1 MYAMARNDQI
11 RLMTKI
17 ARMYYLQN
25 IRQAQITERL
35 NLHQS
40 TVSRLL
46 KKAVDAGIVRI
57 SIAAQSGIHIDLE
70 EALETR
76 FNLKQAVVVDSV
88 STSEEQLAR
97 DLGSAAAYLL
107 EGFVRGR
114 QTIGISSWSAAL
126 LEMIN
131 SLHPTSDGEG
141 TRIVQILGG
150 MGNADAQMH
159 ATYLAERLARLVGGS
174 AVLLPAPGITNSA
187 KAKDVLMREQYV
199 QAAVKLWDSLDTV
212 IVGIGA
218 LEPSRMLVSSGNFFT
233 KDERADLMKQ
243 GAVGDICLH
252 YFNSAGEPITTPLS
266 SRVIG
271 MSLAQL
277 KGVKHRIGVA
287 GGRRKLDAILGALNG
302 HWIDILVIDRAT
314 ARALLESGSKAD

>member
-1 MYAMARNDQI
+1 MARSDQI
-11 RLMTKI
+11 RLMTKV

-25 IRQAQITERL
+25 IRQTQITERL

-46 KKAVDAGIVRI
+46 KKAVEVGIVRI
-57 SIAAQSGIHIDLE
+57 SIAAQNNVHVDLE
-70 EALETR
+70 EALEAR
-76 FNLKQAVVVDSV
+76 FHLKQAVVVDSV
-88 STSEEQLAR
+88 SSNEEQLAR

-114 QTIGISSWSAAL
+114 QNIGISSWSAAL
-126 LEMIN
+126 LEMIH
-131 SLHPTSDGEG
+131 SFHPSTDGEG
-141 TRIVQILGG
+141 TRIVQVLGG

-159 ATYLAERLARLVGGS
+159 ATYLAERLASLVGGS
-174 AVLLPAPGITNSA
+174 AVLLPAPGITQSA
-187 KAKDVLMREQYV
+187 KAKEVLLQEQYV
-199 QAAVKLWDSLDTV
+199 QSAVKLWDALDTV

-218 LEPSRMLVSSGNFFT
+218 LEPSRMLVSSGNYFT
-233 KDERADLMKQ
+233 QDERAELMKH

-252 YFNSAGEPITTPLS
+252 YFNSAGRPISTPLL

-287 GGRRKLDAILGALNG
+287 GGKRKVDAILGALNG
-302 HWIDILVIDRAT
+302 SWINILVTDRAT
-314 ARALLESGSKAD
+314 ARALLDKSATAAG

>member
-1 MYAMARNDQI
+1 MARNDQI

-17 ARMYYLQN
+17 ARMYYVQN
-25 IRQAQITERL
+25 IRQTQITERL

-46 KKAVDAGIVRI
+46 KKALDSGIVRI
-57 SIAAQSGIHIDLE
+57 SIASQSGVHLDLE
-70 EALETR
+70 EALENR
-76 FNLKQAVVVDSV
+76 FGLKQAVVVDTV

-97 DLGSAAAYLL
+97 DLGSAAAFLL
-107 EGFVRGR
+107 ESFVRGH

-126 LEMIN
+126 LEMIH
-131 SLHPTSDGEG
+131 SFHPTTDGEG

-159 ATYLAERLARLVGGS
+159 ATYLAERLASLIGGS
-174 AVLLPAPGITNSA
+174 SVLLPAPGITSSA
-187 KAKDVLMREQYV
+187 KAKEVLMREQYV
-199 QAAVKLWDSLDTV
+199 QAAVKLWDVLDTV

-218 LEPSRMLVSSGNFFT
+218 LEPSRLLMSSGNIFT
-233 KDERADLMKQ
+233 QDERASLIKQ

-252 YFNSAGEPITTPLS
+252 YFNAAGEPIPTALS

-287 GGRRKLDAILGALNG
+287 GGKRKLDAIHGALNG
-302 HWIDILVIDRAT
+302 QWINILVTDRAT
-314 ARALLESGSKAD
+314 ARALLERSGTPERSA

>member
-1 MYAMARNDQI
+1 
-11 RLMTKI
+11 MTKI
-17 ARMYYLQN
+17 ARMYYVQN
-25 IRQAQITERL
+25 IRQTQITERL

-46 KKAVDAGIVRI
+46 KKALDAGIVRI
-57 SIAAQSGIHIDLE
+57 SIASQNGVHLDIE
-70 EALETR
+70 EALENR
-76 FNLKQAVVVDSV
+76 FGLQQAVVVDTV

-107 EGFVRGR
+107 ESFVRGR

-126 LEMIN
+126 LEMIR
-131 SLHPTSDGEG
+131 SLHPTTDGEG

-159 ATYLAERLARLVGGS
+159 ATYLAERLASLIGGS
-174 AVLLPAPGITNSA
+174 AVLLPAPGITSSA
-187 KAKDVLMREQYV
+187 SAKDVLMREQYV
-199 QAAVKLWDSLDTV
+199 QAAVRLWDVLDTV
-212 IVGIGA
+212 VVGIGA
-218 LEPSRMLVSSGNFFT
+218 LEPSRLLMSSGNIFT
-233 KDERADLMKQ
+233 QNERATLIKQ

-252 YFNSAGEPITTPLS
+252 YFNAAGEPVATPLS

-287 GGRRKLDAILGALNG
+287 GGKRKLDAILGALNG
-302 HWIDILVIDRAT
+302 QWINILVTDRVT
-314 ARALLESGSKAD
+314 AKSLLERSPQAVNESLTNG

>member
-1 MYAMARNDQI
+1 
-11 RLMTKI
+11 
-17 ARMYYLQN
+17 
-25 IRQAQITERL
+25 
-35 NLHQS
+35 
-40 TVSRLL
+40 V
-46 KKAVDAGIVRI
+46 GIVRI
-57 SIAAQSGIHIDLE
+57 SIAAQSSIHVDLE

-76 FNLKQAVVVDSV
+76 YNLKQAVVVDSV

-107 EGFVRGR
+107 ESFVRGH

-126 LEMIN
+126 LEMIH
-131 SLHPTSDGEG
+131 SLHPSTDGEG

-159 ATYLAERLARLVGGS
+159 ATYLAERLASLVGGS
-174 AVLLPAPGITNSA
+174 AVLLPAPGITGPA

-199 QAAVKLWDSLDTV
+199 QSAVKLWDALDTV

-218 LEPSRMLVSSGNFFT
+218 LEPSRMLVRSGNYFT
-233 KDERADLMKQ
+233 QDERAELMKQ
-243 GAVGDICLH
+243 GAIGDICLH
-252 YFNSAGEPITTPLS
+252 YFNQAGQPISTPLS

-287 GGRRKLDAILGALNG
+287 GGKRKVDAILGALNG
-302 HWIDILVIDRAT
+302 SWINILITDRAT
-314 ARALLESGSKAD
+314 GRALLDRSSN